1 MNELWRR
8 ECMNQ
13 VFYFSRSGNTK
24 KIADAIAEEMQT
36 NAIPVSDAK
45 PASPSEYLFLG
56 SGCYGGK
63 PSPVMMKFI
72 KSNDFSGKKIGL
84 FGTSGSGKGSELIE
98 MKTSLEEKGA
108 KIQGTFSCKGKTFF
122 LINRKHPSTD
132 EMNQAKQ
139 YARNLVKK
147 QIMKR

>member
-1 MNELWRR
+1 MY
-8 ECMNQ
+8 Q
-13 VFYFSRSGNTK
+13 VIYFSRSGNTK
-24 KIADAIAEEMQT
+24 KIADSIAEEIHAKAEQVS
-36 NAIPVSDAK
+36 NAIIKSTSD
-45 PASPSEYLFLG
+45 YFFLG